1 MVSAT
6 SHMTGISRSHGS
18 RGARSRDA
26 QHASKGIILL
36 TMCLGVFIAQLD
48 SSVVNLAVKPI
59 GADLHASVSQ
69 LQWVVDSYNLV
80 YATFLL
86 TGGTLGDLYGRTRVF
101 VAGIVLIGVGS
112 LLCAVAPN
120 AALLVAGRAITG
132 FGAALELPT
141 TLSILTVTY
150 SDATERGRA
159 LGIWASCNGMALAI
173 GPTLGGFL
181 VDTAGWRSIFLLVV
195 PVAALALALA
205 LWAVPETSD
214 PEGRKLD
221 PAGQALA
228 IVALGALSFV
238 GIEGPHMGFL
248 NPIILALAVLCVVSA
263 VLFWRVERGRP
274 DALVPLDLFRNVPF
288 STSITLAGLM
298 TFGMYG
304 MLFLTPLYL
313 QAVGK
318 YSAFAAGMALLP
330 MSVTFIVVSQVSGGL
345 MKRLGA
351 RAMTTTGMGLM
362 GAGLVVLAF
371 VSVVPNLVLIET
383 ALVIIGAGLGCNT
396 GPVNA
401 IAVANVAASR
411 SGTASGLINTT
422 RMVGATLGVAVLGSI
437 YAVHAGQGSPDATV
451 AGLRLALL
459 GGAVSELTGAALAFA
474 LIRSDS
480 MEQKQKG

>member
-1 MVSAT
+1 
-6 SHMTGISRSHGS
+6 
-18 RGARSRDA
+18 
-26 QHASKGIILL
+26 
-36 TMCLGVFIAQLD
+36 MCLGVFIAQLD
-48 SSVVNLAVKPI
+48 SSVVNLAIKPI
-59 GADLHASVSQ
+59 GGDLHATVSQ

-112 LLCAVAPN
+112 LICAVAPN
-120 AALLVAGRAITG
+120 AAILVLGRAITG

-141 TLSILTVTY
+141 TLAILTVTY
-150 SDATERGRA
+150 TDATERGRA
-159 LGIWASCNGMALAI
+159 IGIWASCNGMALAI

-181 VDTAGWRSIFLLVV
+181 VDVAGWRSIFFLVV

-214 PEGRKLD
+214 AEGRRLD

-248 NPIILALAVLCVVSA
+248 NPAILALALICAVSTA
-263 VLFWRVERGRP
+263 LFLRVERGRP
-274 DALVPLDLFRNVPF
+274 GALVPLDMFRNVPF
-288 STSITLAGLM
+288 STAITIAGLM

-313 QAVGK
+313 QSIGK
-318 YSAFAAGMALLP
+318 YSAFAAGIALLP
-330 MSVTFIVVSQVSGGL
+330 MSITFILVSQFSGAL
-345 MKRLGA
+345 TNRLGA
-351 RAMTTTGMGLM
+351 RAMTTAGMALM
-362 GAGLVVLAF
+362 GFGLVVLAF
-371 VSVVPNLVLIET
+371 VSTVPDLVLIGT
-383 ALVIIGAGLGCNT
+383 ALVVIGAGLGCNT

-401 IAVANVAASR
+401 VAVANAEPRR

-437 YAVHAGQGSPDATV
+437 FAVHAGQGSPEATV
-451 AGLRLALL
+451 TGLRLAFI
-459 GGAVSELTGAALAFA
+459 GGAIGELSGAVLAFA
-474 LIRSDS
+474 FIRSDS
-480 MEQKQKG
+480 MQQKT